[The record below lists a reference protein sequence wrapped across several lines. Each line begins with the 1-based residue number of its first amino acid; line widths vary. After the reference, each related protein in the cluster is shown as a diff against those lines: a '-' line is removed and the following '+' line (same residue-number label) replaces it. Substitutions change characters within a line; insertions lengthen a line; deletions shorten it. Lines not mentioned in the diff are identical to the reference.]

1 MEAKIPDGELAQEKS
16 GPVFSEEPAVPAE
29 EPIKVKI
36 PKKKKKRRW
45 LKVLIVLVVL
55 GAIAA
60 TLVIRSRNGQKNQVS
75 SDYLVETAER
85 RDLTVSVS
93 GTATLEPAD
102 SYNVTSLISGEIK
115 SAPFEEGDLVQK
127 DSLLY
132 SIDASTAQNSV
143 SSAAIGVEQAQMN
156 YQQLRDSMNPT
167 APLSGTIDEVYVKNG
182 DSIAAGAELCRILTS
197 TDLYV
202 DFLYDADVA
211 KNFYAGESANV
222 FISGFDGSTPG
233 AILTISNASFLTS
246 TGRNMCTV
254 RVKLTNPGVV
264 ADSRSGYAMIAGN
277 VSYGTTTISYTG
289 TSTVYA
295 ATSGTVSNFSKL
307 PGSKVTQGEVLC
319 SLSSDSLR
327 TQLKS
332 AQLAIDT
339 AKLSA
344 NTAKDSMDNYTIKS
358 PISGTI
364 IEKKFK
370 TGDKLVS
377 TAPETLAVVY
387 DLSYLKMDM
396 NVDEL
401 DISKV
406 KVGQT
411 VEITADA
418 LIGQKFTGTVDK
430 VSINGTT
437 TNGVTTYP
445 VTITIRDFGNLLPG
459 MNVSAKILGETAKDV
474 LCIPLDAVSRGN
486 VILVPGAGA
495 MNADNTGVTDPSKVE
510 EKDISLGRNDEEYI
524 EVTDGLSS
532 GDIVLVKNQASNAM
546 AALMGG

>member
-29 EPIKVKI
+29 EPVKVKI

-406 KVGQT
+406 RWDRRWRSPPT
-411 VEITADA
+411 
-418 LIGQKFTGTVDK
+418 
-430 VSINGTT
+430 
-437 TNGVTTYP
+437 P
-445 VTITIRDFGNLLPG
+445 
-459 MNVSAKILGETAKDV
+459 
-474 LCIPLDAVSRGN
+474 
-486 VILVPGAGA
+486 
-495 MNADNTGVTDPSKVE
+495 
-510 EKDISLGRNDEEYI
+510 
-524 EVTDGLSS
+524 
-532 GDIVLVKNQASNAM
+532 
-546 AALMGG
+546 